1 MSRREEVVLYRL
13 NICHSCRPHQPRRT
27 VCLCCLWQSPHCLN
41 MSCCLVYSSIQR
53 RSRLPAR
60 CLGMKKSLSEDC
72 FSLSK
77 DVIYQKYL
85 DVYIFVVFL
94 QLLKFSDRLGLFTAY
109 SFNFHCFCCNT
120 NVRLNLLWWIVFRF
134 NNCFILLTSFR
145 IENNSHL
152 CGAIKTLKY
161 VFAPKSEIFVVQL

>member
-1 MSRREEVVLYRL
+1 MREACVRNRSIQNEHIAIGFCFLHEPKRRGSSVPTQHLSLMSSSSTAENRLFVLSMTKPPL
-13 NICHSCRPHQPRRT
+13 FEH
-27 VCLCCLWQSPHCLN
+27 VLL
-41 MSCCLVYSSIQR
+41 SCCWYSSIQR

-77 DVIYQKYL
+77 DVIYQKDL

-120 NVRLNLLWWIVFRF
+120 NVRLNLL
-134 NNCFILLTSFR
+134 
-145 IENNSHL
+145 
-152 CGAIKTLKY
+152 
-161 VFAPKSEIFVVQL
+161 